1 VNFKSIFTHQL
12 YVPFYSRLQIV
23 IQLFPTLT
31 KLGHTKREHP
41 VNFLHSTRT
50 STSKFAYWANDATVD
65 VLSYPTCFL

>member
-1 VNFKSIFTHQL
+1 VNFKSIFIHQL

-41 VNFLHSTRT
+41 VNFLHFTRT
-50 STSKFAYWANDATVD
+50 STSKFAY
-65 VLSYPTCFL
+65 